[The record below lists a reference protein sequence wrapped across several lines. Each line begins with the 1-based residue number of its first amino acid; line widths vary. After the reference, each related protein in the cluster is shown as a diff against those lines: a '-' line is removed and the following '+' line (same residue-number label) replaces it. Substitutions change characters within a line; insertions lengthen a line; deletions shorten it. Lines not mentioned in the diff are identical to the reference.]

1 MNFCKNLIIWLIYFV
16 PAILIELACYLL
28 APVVALCIETR
39 PRFDR
44 VKRLGNISQQLDRD
58 YLIKPL
64 FWFQTHDNAVDEW
77 WYGLFNNDSYFK
89 WLREANQADYDAS
102 KWLRY
107 VCRVHWLWRNCGYG
121 FLYHLLGKPIKS
133 LTFSKLNQLGKEG
146 EGFWV
151 SLKRYSKSFQFECQI
166 PLGQVK
172 TGARFITINIGW
184 KKHKGFNKVM
194 YANRVIGFR
203 KYK

>member
-1 MNFCKNLIIWLIYFV
+1 MNFFKNLIIWLIYFV
-16 PAILIELACYLL
+16 PAVLIELACYLL

-44 VKRLGNISQQLDRD
+44 VKRLGNISKQLDRD

-77 WYGLFNNDSYFK
+77 WYGLFNYDSYFK
-89 WLREANQADYDAS
+89 WLREATQADYDAS

-107 VCRVHWLWRNCGYG
+107 VCRVHWLWRNCAYG
-121 FLYHLLGKPIKS
+121 FHYHLFGRIKE
-133 LTFSKLNQLGKEG
+133 KIGIADMYGQEYQ
-146 EGFWV
+146 GFWMF
-151 SLKRYSKSFQFECQI
+151 LQRYSKRFQFECQI

-172 TGARFITINIGW
+172 TGTRFISINIGW
-184 KKHKGFNKVM
+184 KTHKGFNKVM
-194 YANRVIGFR
+194 YANRIIGFR